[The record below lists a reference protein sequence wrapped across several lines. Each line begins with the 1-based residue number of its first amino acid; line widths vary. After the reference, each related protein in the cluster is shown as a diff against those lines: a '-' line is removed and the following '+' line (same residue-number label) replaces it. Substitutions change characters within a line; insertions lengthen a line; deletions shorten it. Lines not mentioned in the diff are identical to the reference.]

1 MAGLFEDNSANELI
15 IPKADYVFDINL
27 ESLKEVE
34 VERGNVDKVM
44 AYASFLKV
52 TVSDSARTTVFFR
65 R

>member
-1 MAGLFEDNSANELI
+1 MKLI